1 MKVEKGCNFNLKTKW
16 GCLSFMLKPPHFFL
30 VYLLSKIRR
39 IYTFAAVF
47 KVYNELN
54 IN

>member
-1 MKVEKGCNFNLKTKW
+1 MVP
-16 GCLSFMLKPPHFFL
+16 LSFMLKLPYFFP
-30 VYLLSKIRR
+30 VYLLSEIGR